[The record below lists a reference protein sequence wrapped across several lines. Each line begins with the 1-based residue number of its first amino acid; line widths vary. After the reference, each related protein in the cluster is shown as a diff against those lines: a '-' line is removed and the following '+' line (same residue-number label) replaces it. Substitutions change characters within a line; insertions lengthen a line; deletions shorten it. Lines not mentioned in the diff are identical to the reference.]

1 MKLSEEQK
9 KKMTEYYNYISN
21 KMYGNK
27 TKKERQKMGMFFT
40 PSELGIQILEKFE
53 SLTEEDTVL
62 DPTCGCGLLLAYSI
76 IAGAKPEK
84 CFGVELDPE
93 MVRIA
98 KSELGKLG
106 VPEYNIHWGNALNRE
121 CFYFPESPYDDTFPR
136 HDIIYSFSCDLE
148 NKKDL
153 GKVQFFNK
161 DGTEYIHFI

>member
-1 MKLSEEQK
+1 
-9 KKMTEYYNYISN
+9 
-21 KMYGNK
+21 
-27 TKKERQKMGMFFT
+27 MGMFFT
-40 PSELGIQILEKFE
+40 PSELGIQMLEKFE

>member
-40 PSELGIQILEKFE
+40 PSELGIQMLEKFE

-98 KSELGKLG
+98 KSELGKM
-106 VPEYNIHWGNALNRE
+106 VN
-121 CFYFPESPYDDTFPR
+121 
-136 HDIIYSFSCDLE
+136 
-148 NKKDL
+148 
-153 GKVQFFNK
+153 
-161 DGTEYIHFI
+161 